1 MHHAETFLFYPRFS
15 CKQSWRRPLDEAA
28 NGDDDFIIVLK
39 QAALWVVKCQE
50 ALQSI
55 SKNWIFHLKRSVN
68 YSGKYNSL
76 LIYGSWRLKIFLLN
90 SPDRKWKKG
99 WNGVKEYWLKR
110 TFRSQL
116 LNRSFI
122 QLFFIDLSFLS
133 FTVFDNHSKKSH
145 FHNIASEASYAQSI
159 RPFNFW
165 RENSN
170 SDF

>member
-1 MHHAETFLFYPRFS
+1 MKHFQTLCCCVKIELWADAGPDGCCGKNLYWWRKWNSVGDVHHAETFLFYPRFS

-122 QLFFIDLSFLS
+122 QLFL
-133 FTVFDNHSKKSH
+133 
-145 FHNIASEASYAQSI
+145 
-159 RPFNFW
+159 
-165 RENSN
+165 
-170 SDF
+170 